1 MLDNMKFGQGGVS
14 PAGFKQLDN
23 CFSQDIADVVLLAQE
38 LLESVLEFVIVFVLL
53 RLCAAKYPNVFT
65 NQPAGYY

>member
-38 LLESVLEFVIVFVLL
+38 LLESGSVSYFSCKRTLFSLARE
-53 RLCAAKYPNVFT
+53 R
-65 NQPAGYY
+65 